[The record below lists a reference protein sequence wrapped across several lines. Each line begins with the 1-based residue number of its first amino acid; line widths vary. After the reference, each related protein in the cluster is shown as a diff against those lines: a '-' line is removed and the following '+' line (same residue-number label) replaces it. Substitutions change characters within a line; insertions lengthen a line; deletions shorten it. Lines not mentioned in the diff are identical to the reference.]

1 MNGLTVLALIALVA
15 VLVATVAMVVREAAA
30 GQRDMAR
37 RLDAFRAGERRH
49 QEPLLDA
56 YRGDDA
62 PSAAAEREREL
73 VDA

>member
-1 MNGLTVLALIALVA
+1 MLS
-15 VLVATVAMVVREAAA
+15 REAAA

-37 RLDAFRAGERRH
+37 R
-49 QEPLLDA
+49 LDA